1 MASFL
6 SYLFGGSTDQNAAGK
21 AIGEKEAPLM
31 QDADHPGVTAFHK
44 LVRDS
49 TMAGFNKTG
58 KEALRMA
65 SKAKRS
71 GAVNQFSLSTEVMET
86 EEARTSIA
94 KHVKEIITK
103 AEQNAGDMTDYELLA
118 DAFVLCAHKRGT
130 TRGKSG
136 NGKGV
141 AGGEGERLIYYQM
154 VLELYKYYPETT
166 VNLIALSPEF
176 GYWLDLYQIW
186 ALLCWR
192 LENSYEMLSGPGYNY
207 NKLVLA
213 IIRIIY
219 DQLVKDL
226 ATPDSEA
233 SAMPSQLIKWF
244 AREGSYYDKHCYLPG
259 VTNQRVTSATIF
271 ARLVGHYYFDKA
283 KMPAMDVD
291 YVGHVLVDRFAPS
304 VHFLNKYRRLL
315 RKRVADLN
323 RKAKTFETFAC
334 AKNWSS
340 INPESVPSRC
350 MLKYTKAYLNE
361 SLKGTVPLAQEDTG
375 NRYPENPDRVQA
387 RKNLLDMLT
396 EPSKIKTAGIDPH
409 EIMKAFVKNESVA
422 QSKVAMAQWTQ
433 KVAEVMAQLAEKRAE
448 LVAVGWDIPSTLNSK
463 PTLDGREL
471 SGMAVPL
478 AWDCNPMP
486 TVPAHVGKLIPM
498 MDVSGSMSG
507 LPMEVSIGLGI
518 FLTYIQEAQGQE
530 PIAISFNEAP
540 RVFNFKD
547 MTLRERYD
555 HVNANVGLTTNF
567 ESALDLVLDCIANS
581 GEHRDLIVFTDGQ
594 FDQMNI
600 AGGSRKS
607 VISWTTSHE
616 RFLQK
621 VAERGLD
628 RAPRIIY
635 WNLRANTP
643 GVQTSAKHPGVQML
657 QGYSPALLRFVLLG
671 DNVPDKEV
679 EVLNT
684 ITGKVAKVKVA
695 GTTPYDTYRSALD
708 VERWDIVRAML
719 DESTEKYLAGYNWIK
734 IIPGDM
740 DSSEIR
746 I

>member
-1 MASFL
+1 MSSFL

-21 AIGEKEAPLM
+21 EIGEKGAPLM
-31 QDADHPGVTAFHK
+31 QNADHPGVTAFQK

-49 TMAGFNKTG
+49 GMAEFNKTG
-58 KEALRMA
+58 KESLRKVA
-65 SKAKRS
+65 KAKRTGS
-71 GAVNQFSLSTEVMET
+71 MNPFSISTEVMET
-86 EEARTSIA
+86 EQARSNVA
-94 KHVKEIITK
+94 KHIKEIITK
-103 AEQNAGDMTDYELLA
+103 AEQNACNKSPGDYELLA
-118 DAFVLCAHKRGT
+118 DAFILCAHKRGT
-130 TRGKSG
+130 TRGESGSGKVKS
-136 NGKGV
+136 V
-141 AGGEGERLIYYQM
+141 AGGEGERLLYYQM

-166 VNLIALSPEF
+166 IKLIELTPEF

-207 NKLVLA
+207 NTLVLA

-219 DQLVKDL
+219 EQLVKDL
-226 ATPDSEA
+226 ATPDSDA
-233 SAMPSQLIKWF
+233 GAMPSTLIKWF

-259 VTNQRVTSATIF
+259 THPRVTSATIF
-271 ARLVGHYYFDKA
+271 ARLVGYYYFDKA
-283 KMPAMDVD
+283 KMPGLDMDYIS
-291 YVGHVLVDRFAPS
+291 YVLTERLEPSGHL
-304 VHFLNKYRRLL
+304 LNKYRRLL

-334 AKNWSS
+334 AGNWSS
-340 INPESVPSRC
+340 INPASVPSRC
-350 MLKYTKAYLNE
+350 MLKNTKAYLNE
-361 SLKGTVPLAQEDTG
+361 SLKGSVSLAQEETG
-375 NRYPENPDRVQA
+375 NRYPENTDRVQA
-387 RKNLLDMLT
+387 RKNLLAMLT
-396 EPSKIKTAGIDPH
+396 EPSKIKTAGVDPH
-409 EIMKAFVKNESVA
+409 EIMNAFVKNESVA

-448 LVAVGWDIPSTLNSK
+448 LIAAGWD
-463 PTLDGREL
+463 
-471 SGMAVPL
+471 
-478 AWDCNPMP
+478 
-486 TVPAHVGKLIPM
+486 VPAHVGKLIPM

-530 PIAISFNEAP
+530 PVAISFNEAP
-540 RVFNFKD
+540 RVFDFKG

-567 ESALDLVLDCIANS
+567 ESALDMVLDCIAKS
-581 GEHRDLIVFTDGQ
+581 GEHRDLIIFTDGQ
-594 FDQMNI
+594 FDKMNT
-600 AGGSRKS
+600 AGRGKS
-607 VISWTTSHE
+607 SIDWTTSHE

-635 WNLRANTP
+635 WNLRDNTP
-643 GVQTSAKHPGVQML
+643 GVHTSAKHPGVQML

-684 ITGKVAKVKVA
+684 VTGKVEKVKVA
-695 GTTPYDTYRSALD
+695 SVTPYETYRAALD

-719 DESTEKYLAGYNWIK
+719 DESTEKFLAGYKWAKAIA
-734 IIPGDM
+734 D
-740 DSSEIR
+740 DTSETR

>member
-1 MASFL
+1 
-6 SYLFGGSTDQNAAGK
+6 
-21 AIGEKEAPLM
+21 
-31 QDADHPGVTAFHK
+31 
-44 LVRDS
+44 
-49 TMAGFNKTG
+49 
-58 KEALRMA
+58 
-65 SKAKRS
+65 
-71 GAVNQFSLSTEVMET
+71 
-86 EEARTSIA
+86 
-94 KHVKEIITK
+94 
-103 AEQNAGDMTDYELLA
+103 
-118 DAFVLCAHKRGT
+118 
-130 TRGKSG
+130 
-136 NGKGV
+136 
-141 AGGEGERLIYYQM
+141 M
-154 VLELYKYYPETT
+154 VLEMYKYYPETT
-166 VNLIALSPEF
+166 INLIALTPEF

-219 DQLVKDL
+219 EQLVKDL

-233 SAMPSQLIKWF
+233 SATPSQLIKWF

-259 VTNQRVTSATIF
+259 THPRVTSATIF

-283 KMPAMDVD
+283 KMPGMDVD
-291 YVGHVLVDRFAPS
+291 YVAHVLVDRFVPS
-304 VHFLNKYRRLL
+304 GQLLNKYRRLL

-334 AKNWSS
+334 AGNWSS
-340 INPESVPSRC
+340 INPASVPSRC
-350 MLKYTKAYLNE
+350 MLKNTRAYLNE
-361 SLKGTVPLAQEDTG
+361 SLKGSVPLAQEETG

-387 RKNLLDMLT
+387 RKNLLAMLT

-409 EIMKAFVKNESVA
+409 EIMNAFVKNESIA
-422 QSKVAMAQWTQ
+422 QSKVAQAQWTQ

-448 LVAVGWDIPSTLNSK
+448 LVAAGCDI
-463 PTLDGREL
+463 
-471 SGMAVPL
+471 
-478 AWDCNPMP
+478 
-486 TVPAHVGKLIPM
+486 PAHVGKLIPM

-547 MTLRERYD
+547 MTLRERCD
-555 HVNANVGLTTNF
+555 HVTANVGLTTNF
-567 ESALDLVLDCIANS
+567 ESALDLVLDCIARS

-594 FDQMNI
+594 FDQMNVAVAD
-600 AGGSRKS
+600 AGRRSRSS
-607 VISWTTSHE
+607 VSWTTSHE

-643 GVQTSAKHPGVQML
+643 GVQTSANHPGVQML

-671 DNVPDKEV
+671 DNIPDKEV

-684 ITGKVAKVKVA
+684 ITGTMEKVKVA

-719 DESTEKYLAGYNWIK
+719 NESTEKYLAGYNWAK
-734 IIPGDM
+734 VM
-740 DSSEIR
+740 SSETR

>member
-1 MASFL
+1 MCLYYYPLLVVTIMASFL

-21 AIGEKEAPLM
+21 EIGEKGAPLM
-31 QDADHPGVTAFHK
+31 HDANHPGVTAFQK

-49 TMAGFNKTG
+49 GMAEFNKTG
-58 KEALRMA
+58 KEALLMA

-71 GAVNQFSLSTEVMET
+71 GEVNKFSLSTEVMET
-86 EEARTSIA
+86 KLARTSVA
-94 KHVKEIITK
+94 EHVKEIITK
-103 AEQNAGDMTDYELLA
+103 AEQNASDKSDTELIA
-118 DAFVLCAHKRGT
+118 DAFILCAHKRGT
-130 TRGKSG
+130 TRGNSTKS
-136 NGKGV
+136 KDV

-154 VLELYKYYPETT
+154 VLEMYKYYPETT
-166 VNLIALSPEF
+166 IKLIALTPEF

-219 DQLVKDL
+219 EQLVKDL
-226 ATPDSEA
+226 STPDSDVN
-233 SAMPSQLIKWF
+233 AMPSQLIKWF

-259 VTNQRVTSATIF
+259 IHPRVTSATVF

-283 KMPAMDVD
+283 KMPGMDAD
-291 YVGHVLVDRFAPS
+291 YVAHVLVDRFVPS
-304 VHFLNKYRRLL
+304 GQLLNKYRRLL

-334 AKNWSS
+334 ARNWSS
-340 INPESVPSRC
+340 INPASVPSRC
-350 MLKYTKAYLNE
+350 MLKNTRAYLNE
-361 SLKGTVPLAQEDTG
+361 SLKGSVSLAQEETG
-375 NRYPENPDRVQA
+375 NRYPENQDRVQA
-387 RKNLLDMLT
+387 RKNLLAMLT

-409 EIMKAFVKNESVA
+409 EIMNAFVRNESVA
-422 QSKVAMAQWTQ
+422 QSKVAMAQWTR

-448 LVAVGWDIPSTLNSK
+448 LVAAGWD
-463 PTLDGREL
+463 
-471 SGMAVPL
+471 
-478 AWDCNPMP
+478 
-486 TVPAHVGKLIPM
+486 VPAHVGKLIPM

-547 MTLRERYD
+547 MTLRERCD
-555 HVNANVGLTTNF
+555 HVTANVGLTTNF
-567 ESALDLVLDCIANS
+567 ESALDLVLDCIARS

-594 FDQMNI
+594 FDQMNVAD
-600 AGGSRKS
+600 AGRRSRSS
-607 VISWTTSHE
+607 VSWTTSHE

-643 GVQTSAKHPGVQML
+643 GVQTSANHPGVQML

-684 ITGKVAKVKVA
+684 ITGTMEKVKVA

-719 DESTEKYLAGYNWIK
+719 NESTEKYLAGYNWAK
-734 IIPGDM
+734 VM
-740 DSSEIR
+740 SSETR